1 MSQMVDRMDL
11 RIEVKPPKKEAT
23 HLRGDLSSA
32 FVEDLVLLRA
42 ACLDDWSS
50 QKDQQEHTRKLRNDI
65 AHGANVKSDIKTIKR
80 YLW

>member
-1 MSQMVDRMDL
+1 MSQMVDR
-11 RIEVKPPKKEAT
+11 IEALENRSEASKKEAT

-50 QKDQQEHTRKLRNDI
+50 QKD
-65 AHGANVKSDIKTIKR
+65 
-80 YLW
+80 